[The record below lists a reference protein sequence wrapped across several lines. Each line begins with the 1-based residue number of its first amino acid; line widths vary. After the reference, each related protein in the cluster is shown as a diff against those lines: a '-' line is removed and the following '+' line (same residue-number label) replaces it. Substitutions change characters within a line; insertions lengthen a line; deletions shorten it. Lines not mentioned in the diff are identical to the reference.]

1 MWSVKPTYVL
11 MGGIAMLVMLL
22 NERARF
28 VAALVVFVI
37 VVISAAQ
44 VMGVD
49 LRIWK

>member
-1 MWSVKPTYVL
+1 MWSISPTYVL
-11 MGGIAMLVMLL
+11 LGGIAMLVMLL

-28 VAALVVFVI
+28 AAALIVFLV

-49 LRIWK
+49 LRLWK